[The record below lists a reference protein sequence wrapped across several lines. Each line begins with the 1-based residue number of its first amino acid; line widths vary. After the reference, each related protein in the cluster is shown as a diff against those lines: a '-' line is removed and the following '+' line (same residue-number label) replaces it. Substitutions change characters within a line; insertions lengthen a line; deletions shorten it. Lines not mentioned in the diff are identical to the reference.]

1 MPAENIIFY
10 IGAEQ
15 RTFQGDSMVVEK
27 DYRLVGLV
35 KRKTLFTVQI
45 RKAGGRVL
53 GKEISRKHALSKKLD
68 KLVSMSR
75 YKRQNTSVWVDEGQI
90 VDIKVPL

>member
-35 KRKTLFTVQI
+35 KRRTLFTVQI
-45 RKAGGRVL
+45 RKIGGRVI
-53 GKEISRKHALSKKLD
+53 GKEVSRKHALSKKLE

-75 YKRQNTSVWVDEGQI
+75 YKRNNAQVWVDDGQI
-90 VDIKVPL
+90 VDIKVPI

>member
-1 MPAENIIFY
+1 MA
-10 IGAEQ
+10 
-15 RTFQGDSMVVEK
+15 VEK

-35 KRKTLFTVQI
+35 KRRTLFTVQI
-45 RKAGGRVL
+45 RKAGGRVV

-75 YKRQNTSVWVDEGQI
+75 YKRQNAAVWVDGDQI
-90 VDIKVPL
+90 VDIKLPL